1 MIEIYQNNV
10 DQWEFQIKAK
20 NHRVLAIS
28 LNGYESKNSCLNA
41 INSLLENLG
50 VEKITRNLMVK
61 GVKEI
66 ERRQEYVR

>member
-1 MIEIYQNNV
+1 MIEIYRNNV

-20 NHRVLAIS
+20 NHHVLAIS
-28 LNGYESKNSCLNA
+28 YNGYESKTSCLNA
-41 INSLLENLG
+41 IDSLLKNIG

-66 ERRQEYVR
+66 ERRKHV